1 MAQLPDNTVPIAQ
14 RITQRTRS
22 RVPARVSAPA
32 GPHSGAPALA
42 RAPARRGI
50 GIRARLATW
59 FSQKN
64 PYVLGCGVAAL
75 VVAAVILVGYGEPAL
90 QLPATAGAFDSTAE
104 GVSAAAGASKK
115 NKTDSTAANAAATG
129 DAADARSDKAEGAVV
144 VHVDGCVKKPGLY
157 TLSATAHRINDA
169 IAAAGGATSDADM
182 TCVNVAE
189 LLEDGEKVTI
199 PARGAPHANAEG
211 AEDAVDAAD
220 ADAVGA
226 DAAGA
231 NAARAGD
238 DGAGSSA
245 GQGRARGRASG
256 KAAKGSAQS
265 AHASPR
271 AAKISINKAS
281 AANLETIPG
290 IGPSTAQHIVADRA
304 QHGKFK
310 RLEDLMRVKGIG
322 KKKFEKI
329 KPHIVL

>member
-32 GPHSGAPALA
+32 TAHSVAPASA

-90 QLPATAGAFDSTAE
+90 QLPATAGAFDSSAE
-104 GVSAAAGASKK
+104 GASAAAGASKK
-115 NKTDSTAANAAATG
+115 NKTDSSAANAAATG

-169 IAAAGGATSDADM
+169 IAAAGGVTSDADM

-189 LLEDGEKVTI
+189 LMQDGEKVTI
-199 PARGAPHANAEG
+199 PARGAPNTD
-211 AEDAVDAAD
+211 DATD
-220 ADAVGA
+220 
-226 DAAGA
+226 
-231 NAARAGD
+231 NARAGD
-238 DGAGSSA
+238 DGAAPSA
-245 GQGRARGRASG
+245 GSGRVRGGASSSRGRASG
-256 KAAKGSAQS
+256 KAAKGDTQN

-271 AAKISINKAS
+271 AGKISINKAS

>member
-32 GPHSGAPALA
+32 SA

-50 GIRARLATW
+50 GIRARLVTW

-104 GVSAAAGASKK
+104 GTSAAAGASKK
-115 NKTDSTAANAAATG
+115 NKTDSTAANAAARG

-189 LLEDGEKVTI
+189 LLEDGEKVII
-199 PARGAPHANAEG
+199 PARGAPHANAAG
-211 AEDAVDAAD
+211 AAD
-220 ADAVGA
+220 ADAAGE
-226 DAAGA
+226 DAAS
-231 NAARAGD
+231 AGD

-245 GQGRARGRASG
+245 GQRRARGRASG
-256 KAAKGSAQS
+256 NAAKGHAQN
-265 AHASPR
+265 ADASPR

-329 KPHIVL
+329 KSHIVL

>member
-1 MAQLPDNTVPIAQ
+1 MAQLPDNTVPISQ
-14 RITQRTRS
+14 CTRP
-22 RVPARVSAPA
+22 RVPARVSARTGA
-32 GPHSGAPALA
+32 LLDAPASS
-42 RAPARRGI
+42 RAPARCGI
-50 GIRARLATW
+50 GFGARLATW

-64 PYVLGCGVAAL
+64 PYVLGCGIAAL
-75 VVAAVILVGYGEPAL
+75 VVAAVILVGYAEPAL
-90 QLPATAGAFDSTAE
+90 QLPATAGAFDSTAK
-104 GVSAAAGASKK
+104 GAPASAGASKK
-115 NKTDSTAANAAATG
+115 NTGERTGGDAGTASGSAAAAG
-129 DAADARSDKAEGAVV
+129 DAADARRDETEGAVV

-169 IAAAGGATSDADM
+169 IAAAGGVTSDADM

-189 LLEDGEKVTI
+189 LMQDGEKVTI
-199 PARGAPHANAEG
+199 PARGAPNTD
-211 AEDAVDAAD
+211 DATD
-220 ADAVGA
+220 
-226 DAAGA
+226 
-231 NAARAGD
+231 NARAGD
-238 DGAGSSA
+238 DGAAPSA
-245 GQGRARGRASG
+245 GSGRVGGGASSSRGRAGG
-256 KAAKGSAQS
+256 KAAKGDTQN

-271 AAKISINKAS
+271 AGKISINKAS

>member
-1 MAQLPDNTVPIAQ
+1 MAQLPDNTIPIAQ

-32 GPHSGAPALA
+32 SA

-50 GIRARLATW
+50 GIRARLVTW

-64 PYVLGCGVAAL
+64 PYVLGCGVATL

-90 QLPATAGAFDSTAE
+90 QLPATAGAFDSSAE
-104 GVSAAAGASKK
+104 GASAAAGASKK

-169 IAAAGGATSDADM
+169 IAAAGGAKSDADM

-189 LLEDGEKVTI
+189 LLEDGEKVII
-199 PARGAPHANAEG
+199 PARGAPHAN
-211 AEDAVDAAD
+211 DAGAAD
-220 ADAVGA
+220 ADAAGA

-231 NAARAGD
+231 DAASAGD

-245 GQGRARGRASG
+245 GQRRARGRASG
-256 KAAKGSAQS
+256 NAAKGHAQN
-265 AHASPR
+265 ADASPR

>member
-22 RVPARVSAPA
+22 RVPAGVSASA
-32 GPHSGAPALA
+32 GAYSGAPASA

-64 PYVLGCGVAAL
+64 PYVLGCGVAAI

-90 QLPATAGAFDSTAE
+90 QLPATAGAFDSTAQ
-104 GVSAAAGASKK
+104 GAGAAAGASKK
-115 NKTDSTAANAAATG
+115 NKGERTGGDTGTAANAEAATG

-189 LLEDGEKVTI
+189 LLEDGEKVII
-199 PARGAPHANAEG
+199 PARGAPHANDAG
-211 AEDAVDAAD
+211 AADANAAD
-220 ADAVGA
+220 ADAA
-226 DAAGA
+226 SAGE
-231 NAARAGD
+231 

-256 KAAKGSAQS
+256 NAAKGHAQN

>member
-1 MAQLPDNTVPIAQ
+1 MAQLPDNTVPIS
-14 RITQRTRS
+14 QRTRP
-22 RVPARVSAPA
+22 RVPARVSARTGA
-32 GPHSGAPALA
+32 LLDAPASA

-50 GIRARLATW
+50 GFGARLATW

-64 PYVLGCGVAAL
+64 PYVLGCGIAAL
-75 VVAAVILVGYGEPAL
+75 VVAAVILVGYAEPAL
-90 QLPATAGAFDSTAE
+90 QLPATAGAFDSTAQ
-104 GVSAAAGASKK
+104 GASAAGASKK
-115 NKTDSTAANAAATG
+115 NTSERTGGDAGTAAGSAAATG
-129 DAADARSDKAEGAVV
+129 DAADARGGVAEGTVV

-169 IAAAGGATSDADM
+169 IAAAGGTTSDADM

-189 LLEDGEKVTI
+189 LMQDGEKVTI
-199 PARGAPHANAEG
+199 PARGAPNT
-211 AEDAVDAAD
+211 DDAAD
-220 ADAVGA
+220 NASAV
-226 DAAGA
+226 
-231 NAARAGD
+231 D
-238 DGAGSSA
+238 DGAAPSA
-245 GQGRARGRASG
+245 GSERARGGASSSRGRAGG
-256 KAAKGSAQS
+256 KAAQGHTQNT
-265 AHASPR
+265 HTSPR
-271 AAKISINKAS
+271 AGKISINNAS

>member
-1 MAQLPDNTVPIAQ
+1 MAQLPDNTVPIS
-14 RITQRTRS
+14 QRTRP
-22 RVPARVSAPA
+22 RVPARVSARTGA
-32 GPHSGAPALA
+32 LLDAPASA
-42 RAPARRGI
+42 RAPSRRGI
-50 GIRARLATW
+50 GFGARLVTW

-64 PYVLGCGVAAL
+64 PYVLGCGIAAL
-75 VVAAVILVGYGEPAL
+75 VVAAVILVGYAEPAL
-90 QLPATAGAFDSTAE
+90 QLPATAGAFDSTAKGAPAAAGTSKKNTSE
-104 GVSAAAGASKK
+104 RTGDDAGTASGSAAAA
-115 NKTDSTAANAAATG
+115 G
-129 DAADARSDKAEGAVV
+129 DAADARRDETEGAVV

-169 IAAAGGATSDADM
+169 IAAAGGTTSDADM

-189 LLEDGEKVTI
+189 LMQDGEKVTI
-199 PARGAPHANAEG
+199 PARGAPNT
-211 AEDAVDAAD
+211 DDVAD
-220 ADAVGA
+220 
-226 DAAGA
+226 
-231 NAARAGD
+231 NARAGD
-238 DGAGSSA
+238 DGAVPSA
-245 GQGRARGRASG
+245 GSGRVRGGASSSRGRAGG
-256 KAAKGSAQS
+256 KTAKGDTQN
-265 AHASPR
+265 AHASSR

>member
-32 GPHSGAPALA
+32 TAHSVAPASA

-90 QLPATAGAFDSTAE
+90 QLPATAGAFDSSAE
-104 GVSAAAGASKK
+104 GASAAAGASKK
-115 NKTDSTAANAAATG
+115 NKTDSSAANAAATG

-189 LLEDGEKVTI
+189 LLEDGEKVII
-199 PARGAPHANAEG
+199 PARGAPHANAAG
-211 AEDAVDAAD
+211 AAD
-220 ADAVGA
+220 ADAA
-226 DAAGA
+226 DAAS
-231 NAARAGD
+231 AGD

-256 KAAKGSAQS
+256 NAAKGHAQN
-265 AHASPR
+265 ADASPR

>member
-1 MAQLPDNTVPIAQ
+1 MAQLPDNTVPIS
-14 RITQRTRS
+14 QRTRP
-22 RVPARVSAPA
+22 RVPARVSARTGA
-32 GPHSGAPALA
+32 LLDAPASA

-50 GIRARLATW
+50 GFGARLVTW

-64 PYVLGCGVAAL
+64 PYVLGCGIAAL
-75 VVAAVILVGYGEPAL
+75 VVAAVILVGYAEPAL
-90 QLPATAGAFDSTAE
+90 QLPATAGAFDSTAKGAPASAGTSKKNTSE
-104 GVSAAAGASKK
+104 RTGDDAGTASGSAAAA
-115 NKTDSTAANAAATG
+115 G
-129 DAADARSDKAEGAVV
+129 DAADARRDETEGAVV

-169 IAAAGGATSDADM
+169 IAAAGGVTSDADM

-189 LLEDGEKVTI
+189 LMQDGEKVTI
-199 PARGAPHANAEG
+199 PARGAPNT
-211 AEDAVDAAD
+211 DNVAD
-220 ADAVGA
+220 
-226 DAAGA
+226 
-231 NAARAGD
+231 NARAGD
-238 DGAGSSA
+238 DGAVPSA
-245 GQGRARGRASG
+245 GSGRVRGGASSSRRRAGG
-256 KAAKGSAQS
+256 KTAKGD
-265 AHASPR
+265 
-271 AAKISINKAS
+271 AKISINKAS

>member
-1 MAQLPDNTVPIAQ
+1 MAQLPDNTVPIS
-14 RITQRTRS
+14 QRTRP
-22 RVPARVSAPA
+22 RVPARVSARTGA
-32 GPHSGAPALA
+32 LLDAPASA

-50 GIRARLATW
+50 GFGARLATW

-64 PYVLGCGVAAL
+64 PYVLGCGIAAL
-75 VVAAVILVGYGEPAL
+75 VVAAVILVGYAEPAL
-90 QLPATAGAFDSTAE
+90 QLPATAGAFDSTAK
-104 GVSAAAGASKK
+104 GAPASAGASKK
-115 NKTDSTAANAAATG
+115 NTGERTGGDAGTASGSAAAAG
-129 DAADARSDKAEGAVV
+129 DAADARRDETEGAVV

-169 IAAAGGATSDADM
+169 IAAAGGVTSDADM

-189 LLEDGEKVTI
+189 LMQDGEKVTI
-199 PARGAPHANAEG
+199 PARGAPNTD
-211 AEDAVDAAD
+211 DATD
-220 ADAVGA
+220 
-226 DAAGA
+226 
-231 NAARAGD
+231 NARAGD
-238 DGAGSSA
+238 NGASSS
-245 GQGRARGRASG
+245 RGRAGG
-256 KAAKGSAQS
+256 KAVQGHTQN

-271 AAKISINKAS
+271 AGKISINKAS

>member
-32 GPHSGAPALA
+32 SA

-90 QLPATAGAFDSTAE
+90 QLPATAGAFDSSAE
-104 GVSAAAGASKK
+104 GASAAAGASKK
-115 NKTDSTAANAAATG
+115 NKTDSSAANAAATG

-189 LLEDGEKVTI
+189 LLEDGEKVII
-199 PARGAPHANAEG
+199 PARGAPHANAAG
-211 AEDAVDAAD
+211 AAD
-220 ADAVGA
+220 ADAA
-226 DAAGA
+226 DAAS
-231 NAARAGD
+231 AGD

-256 KAAKGSAQS
+256 NAAKGHTQNT
-265 AHASPR
+265 HTSPR
-271 AAKISINKAS
+271 AGKISINKAS
-281 AANLETIPG
+281 AANLETISG

>member
-1 MAQLPDNTVPIAQ
+1 MAQLPDNTVPIS
-14 RITQRTRS
+14 QRTRP
-22 RVPARVSAPA
+22 RVPARVSARTGA
-32 GPHSGAPALA
+32 LLDAPASA
-42 RAPARRGI
+42 RAPSRRGI
-50 GIRARLATW
+50 GFGARLVTW

-64 PYVLGCGVAAL
+64 PYVLGCGIAAL
-75 VVAAVILVGYGEPAL
+75 VVAAVILVGYAEPAL
-90 QLPATAGAFDSTAE
+90 QLPATAGAFDSTAQ
-104 GVSAAAGASKK
+104 GAPAAAGASKK
-115 NKTDSTAANAAATG
+115 NTSERTGGDAGTAAGSAAAAG
-129 DAADARSDKAEGAVV
+129 DAADARGGEAEGAVV

-169 IAAAGGATSDADM
+169 IAAAGGTTSDADM

-189 LLEDGEKVTI
+189 LLEDGEKVII
-199 PARGAPHANAEG
+199 PARGAPHANAAG
-211 AEDAVDAAD
+211 AAD
-220 ADAVGA
+220 ADAA
-226 DAAGA
+226 DAAS
-231 NAARAGD
+231 AGD

-256 KAAKGSAQS
+256 NAAKGHAQN
-265 AHASPR
+265 ADASPR

>member
-32 GPHSGAPALA
+32 SA

-64 PYVLGCGVAAL
+64 PYVLGCGVAAF

-90 QLPATAGAFDSTAE
+90 QLPATAGAFDSSAE
-104 GVSAAAGASKK
+104 GSSAAAGASKK
-115 NKTDSTAANAAATG
+115 NKTDSTAAGAETAAG

-189 LLEDGEKVTI
+189 LLEDGEKVII
-199 PARGAPHANAEG
+199 PARGAPHTNAAG
-211 AEDAVDAAD
+211 AAD
-220 ADAVGA
+220 ADAA
-226 DAAGA
+226 DAAS
-231 NAARAGD
+231 AGD

-256 KAAKGSAQS
+256 NAAKGHAQN
-265 AHASPR
+265 ADASPR